1 MKKSNLLLVL
11 LLYLAITSCARL
23 DTPVVPEDSAIPP
36 MTSTFVTEEMAISEV
51 EEFLKNFDPG
61 TKSGSRAVELL
72 PKSIHPD
79 PCPRP
84 VLSQIHQAL
93 R

>member
-36 MTSTFVTEEMAISEV
+36 MTSTFVTEEA
-51 EEFLKNFDPG
+51 
-61 TKSGSRAVELL
+61 AVELL

>member
-61 TKSGSRAVELL
+61 TKSGSRTIAEIY
-72 PKSIHPD
+72 PSGSMPAT
-79 PCPRP
+79 R
-84 VLSQIHQAL
+84 S
-93 R
+93 

>member
-61 TKSGSRAVELL
+61 TKSGRTIAE
-72 PKSIHPD
+72 SIHPD

>member
-61 TKSGSRAVELL
+61 TKAAVELL